1 MEDLPDAGLQTTE
14 SNEPDLG
21 TTTKKPEEND
31 DGVYIR
37 CFLCDILMYPVHILQ
52 LDYDSNFNFPS
63 KPRMTNGE
71 EPQVI
76 AEWRRNQ
83 AERIRAKDEEEE
95 MRKKEMRERA
105 KKDLED

>member
-1 MEDLPDAGLQTTE
+1 MPGFKLKVMSRTLGLRPRNQRRMMMGYV
-14 SNEPDLG
+14 LY
-21 TTTKKPEEND
+21 
-31 DGVYIR
+31 VF
-37 CFLCDILMYPVHILQ
+37 CVMYPVHILQ

-71 EPQVI
+71 EPEVI

>member
-1 MEDLPDAGLQTTE
+1 MEDLPDAGLQTQ

-21 TTTKKPEEND
+21 TATKKPEEND
-31 DGVYIR
+31 DGVYLDV
-37 CFLCDILMYPVHILQ
+37 FYVMYPVHILQ

>member
-1 MEDLPDAGLQTTE
+1 MPGFKLKVMSRTLGLRPRNQRRMMM
-14 SNEPDLG
+14 G
-21 TTTKKPEEND
+21 
-31 DGVYIR
+31 YILYV
-37 CFLCDILMYPVHILQ
+37 FFVLYPVHILQ

-71 EPQVI
+71 EPEVI

>member
-1 MEDLPDAGLQTTE
+1 MLGFKLKVMSRTLGLRSRSQRRMMM
-14 SNEPDLG
+14 G
-21 TTTKKPEEND
+21 Y
-31 DGVYIR
+31 GVYLDV
-37 CFLCDILMYPVHILQ
+37 FYVMYPVHILQ

>member
-1 MEDLPDAGLQTTE
+1 MLGFKLKVMSRTLGLRPRNQRRMMMGYTL
-14 SNEPDLG
+14 D
-21 TTTKKPEEND
+21 
-31 DGVYIR
+31 VFYV
-37 CFLCDILMYPVHILQ
+37 MYPVHILQ

>member
-1 MEDLPDAGLQTTE
+1 MPGFKLKVMSRILGLRPR
-14 SNEPDLG
+14 NKRRIMMG
-21 TTTKKPEEND
+21 
-31 DGVYIR
+31 YILYVF
-37 CFLCDILMYPVHILQ
+37 CVMYPVHILQ

-71 EPQVI
+71 EPEVI

>member
-1 MEDLPDAGLQTTE
+1 MEDLPDAGLQTQ

-21 TTTKKPEEND
+21 TATKKPEEND
-31 DGVYIR
+31 DGVFFE
-37 CFLCDILMYPVHILQ
+37 CFLCDVLMYPVRILQ

-76 AEWRRNQ
+76 ADWRRNQ

>member
-1 MEDLPDAGLQTTE
+1 MPGFKLKVMSRTLGLRPRNQRRMMM
-14 SNEPDLG
+14 G
-21 TTTKKPEEND
+21 
-31 DGVYIR
+31 YILYV
-37 CFLCDILMYPVHILQ
+37 FFVLYPVHILQ